1 MQIYNTLTRKKEELK
16 TIEEGKVKIYSCGPT
31 VYDFPHIGNLRA
43 FIFAD
48 TLRRSLEFLDL
59 EVQHVMNITDVG
71 HLVSDEDEGEDKME
85 KAAKREKKDPF
96 EIARYYE
103 DIFKENLKELKIK
116 TPSNMPRATE
126 HIKEQIEMIEKLFQN
141 GYAYITDD
149 GIYFDV
155 SKFENYGKLSGQKL
169 EEKEAGARVEVKSQ
183 KRNPQ
188 DFALWKFLVGE
199 NKNHIM
205 HWDSPW
211 KNTEGVS
218 QGFPGWHIE
227 CSAMGMKYLG
237 ETFDIHTGGVDHIPV
252 HHENE
257 IAQSEG
263 ATGKKFVNYWMH
275 NDFLRVDGGKMSKAL
290 GNFYKLQDII
300 DKGFNPLDYRYFC
313 LTAHYRSKLNFTWE
327 GVESARNG
335 RKKLIDKISEIKK
348 ATTEGEKTSAGYK
361 DSLSDFKKALSDDL
375 NTAQALAVLWSVA
388 KDKKITNTDKLKLIE
403 KFDEVL
409 GLGLLDDSAELK
421 IPDEVIKL
429 AEKRMKVRE
438 QKNWEEA
445 DRLRD
450 LIAEKGFVVKDVAD
464 GYEIINS

>member
-1 MQIYNTLTRKKEELK
+1 MQIYNTLNRKKEELQ
-16 TIEEGKVKIYSCGPT
+16 TIEPDKVKIYSCGPT

-48 TLRRSLEFLDL
+48 TLRRALEFLDY
-59 EVQHVMNITDVG
+59 EVVHVMNITDVG
-71 HLVSDEDEGEDKME
+71 HLVSDEDDGEDKME
-85 KAAKREKKDPF
+85 KAAKREQKDPY
-96 EIARYYE
+96 EIALYYE
-103 DIFKENLKELKIK
+103 NVFKENLLELNIK
-116 TPSNMPRATE
+116 TPSYMPRATE
-126 HIKEQIEMIEKLFQN
+126 HIEEQIAMIQKLFEN
-141 GYAYITDD
+141 DYAYITED

-155 SKFENYGKLSGQKL
+155 SKFKKYGDLSGQKL
-169 EEKEAGARVEVKSQ
+169 EEKEAGSRIKVKSA

-211 KNTEGVS
+211 QNPEGIS

-275 NDFLRVDGGKMSKAL
+275 NDFLRVDGGKMSKSL
-290 GNFYKLQDII
+290 GNFYKLQDLLE
-300 DKGFNPLDYRYFC
+300 KGLEALDYRYFC

-327 GVESARNG
+327 ALESAKNG
-335 RKKLIDKISEIKK
+335 RKKLMRKINELKNTRKESLKKSSKHGHCLTLFKNAIK
-348 ATTEGEKTSAGYK
+348 E
-361 DSLSDFKKALSDDL
+361 DL
-375 NTAQALAVLWSVA
+375 NTAQALAVLWDTVKDNQLSVA
-388 KDKKITNTDKLKLIE
+388 EKLDLVE
-403 KFDEVL
+403 KFENVL
-409 GLGLLDDSAELK
+409 GLNLLKEDK
-421 IPDEVIKL
+421 INLPQKIIEL
-429 AEKRMKVRE
+429 AEKRKQMRVE
-438 QKNWEEA
+438 KNWEEA
-445 DRLRD
+445 DRLRE
-450 LIAEKGFVVKDVAD
+450 LIEKEGYLLEDVKNDFK
-464 GYEIINS
+464 ITKKK

>member
-1 MQIYNTLTRKKEELK
+1 MQIYNTLTRTKEELQ
-16 TIEEGKVKIYSCGPT
+16 TIKKNKVKIYSCGPT

-48 TLRRSLEFLDL
+48 TLRRTLEFLGF
-59 EVQHVMNITDVG
+59 EITHVMNITDVG
-71 HLVSDEDEGEDKME
+71 HLVSDEDDGEDKME
-85 KAAKREKKDPF
+85 KAAKREQKDPY

-103 DIFKENLKELKIK
+103 DIFKENLKELNIK
-116 TPSNMPRATE
+116 TPTKMPRATE
-126 HIKEQIEMIEKLFQN
+126 HIEEQIQMIGKLFEN
-141 GYAYITDD
+141 GYAYIIDD

-155 SKFENYGKLSGQKL
+155 SKFKAYGKLSGQSL
-169 EEKEAGARVEVKSQ
+169 DEKEAGARIEIKDQ
-183 KRNPQ
+183 KHNPQ

-211 KNTEGVS
+211 G

-275 NDFLRVDGGKMSKAL
+275 NDFLRVDGGKMSKSL

-300 DKGFNPLDYRYFC
+300 DKGFNALDYRYFC
-313 LTAHYRSKLNFTWE
+313 LTAHYKSKLNFTWE

-335 RKKLIDKISEIKK
+335 RKKLFEKIKLLKKEQAELPENREKFENYLEGFKNAISE
-348 ATTEGEKTSAGYK
+348 
-361 DSLSDFKKALSDDL
+361 DL
-375 NTAQALAVLWSVA
+375 NTPQALAVLWELV
-388 KDKKITNTDKLKLIE
+388 KDSNLSNTQKLNLIE
-403 KFDEVL
+403 KFDQVL
-409 GLGLLDDSAELK
+409 GLDLLKTEK
-421 IPDEVIKL
+421 EVEIPQEIIDL
-429 AEKRMKVRE
+429 AEKRIQMRAV
-438 QKNWEEA
+438 KNWEES
-445 DRLRD
+445 DKLRD
-450 LIAEKGFVVKDVAD
+450 LILEKGFIIKDIAAGFEIVKK
-464 GYEIINS
+464 

>member
-1 MQIYNTLTRKKEELK
+1 MQIYNTLTRQKEEFK
-16 TIEEGKVKIYSCGPT
+16 PIQEKKVKIYSCGPT

-48 TLRRSLEFLDL
+48 TLRRSLEFLGFQ
-59 EVQHVMNITDVG
+59 VIHVMNITDVG
-71 HLVSDEDEGEDKME
+71 HLVSDENDGEDKME
-85 KAAKREKKDPF
+85 KAARREKKDPYQ
-96 EIARYYE
+96 IARYYE

-116 TPSNMPRATE
+116 TPHYLPRATE
-126 HIKEQIEMIEKLFQN
+126 HIKEQIGLIEKLFTN
-141 GYAYITDD
+141 GYAYTTTD

-155 SKFENYGKLSGQKL
+155 SKFKNYGKLSGQKL
-169 EEKEAGARVEVKSQ
+169 EEKEAGARVEIKNQ

-205 HWDSPW
+205 HWLSPW
-211 KNTEGVS
+211 GE
-218 QGFPGWHIE
+218 GFPGWHIE

-263 ATGKKFVNYWMH
+263 ATGQKFVNYWMH
-275 NDFLRVDGGKMSKAL
+275 NDFLRVDDGKMSKSL

-300 DKGFNPLDYRYFC
+300 DKGFDALDYRYFC

-327 GVESARNG
+327 GIESVKKG
-335 RKKLIDKISEIKK
+335 RKKLVNKINHIKSSQNEDLK
-348 ATTEGEKTSAGYK
+348 KSLGYGSLLEK
-361 DSLSDFKKALSDDL
+361 FKNAISDDL
-375 NTAQALAVLWSVA
+375 NTAQALAVLWDTV
-388 KDKKITNTDKLKLIE
+388 KENNLTNVEKLNLIE

-409 GLGLLDDSAELK
+409 GLDLLK
-421 IPDEVIKL
+421 DEVSTKTPQEILEL
-429 AEKRMKVRE
+429 AEKRQQARVNKD
-438 QKNWEEA
+438 WEEA
-445 DRLRD
+445 DKLRD
-450 LIAEKGFVVKDVAD
+450 LINKKGYEVKDGVEEF
-464 GYEIINS
+464 EIINK